1 MPADKEI
8 ELLLENGNVKLDI
21 ELYYGEDSI
30 VTLYEEFLRGC
41 NLTIEKSRWNYSE
54 K

>member
-1 MPADKEI
+1 MAADKEI
-8 ELLLENGNVKLDI
+8 ELLLENGNIKLEI
-21 ELYYGEDSI
+21 ELYYGKNSI

-41 NLTIEKSRWNYSE
+41 DLTMEKNRWNYND